1 MVIRGTDRVS
11 TVLARDESLVDVF
24 AELSPAF
31 ERLRNPMMRRVMARL
46 VTIDQAARMGGVD
59 AVTLLE
65 RLNAHSSSTPPRPAP
80 GPDGAA
86 AVPPSTGGAPRVS
99 AFADN
104 VPEAAPSPTRES
116 IDHPAALARIAPEHI
131 VTIDVRD
138 ELRAGREP
146 FTLIMAAH
154 RKVPEGGALCVRA
167 IFEPVPLYAVMRRHN
182 LVHFT
187 MQRAA
192 DDWLVW
198 FFPPDESDA
207 ARDATARR
215 DADAAPA
222 DARSGEP
229 DDGVVVLDV
238 RGLEPPE
245 PMLRTLAALEA
256 LPTGGTLVQVNVR
269 VPQFLL
275 PMLGER
281 GYSYEIRE
289 QSTDLVRLFIRR
301 AESAGD

>member
-59 AVTLLE
+59 AATLLE

-80 GPDGAA
+80 GSDGSA
-86 AVPPSTGGAPRVS
+86 AVPSTGGVPRIP
-99 AFADN
+99 AFPGN
-104 VPEAAPSPTRES
+104 VPEAAPSLARES
-116 IDHPAALARIAPEHI
+116 IEHPAALARVAPEHV
-131 VTIDVRD
+131 VTIDVRE

-146 FTLIMAAH
+146 FTIIMAAH

-167 IFEPVPLYAVMRRHN
+167 IFEPVPLYAVMRRHG

-198 FFPPDESDA
+198 FFPPDVSEA
-207 ARDATARR
+207 ARDDTAPR
-215 DADAAPA
+215 DADAPPA
-222 DARSGEP
+222 DASSGEP

-256 LPTGGTLVQVNVR
+256 LPAGGTLVQVNVR

-275 PMLGER
+275 PMLEER
-281 GYSYEIRE
+281 GFSYEIRE
-289 QSTDLVRLFIRR
+289 QSADLVRLFIRR